1 MEPGR
6 HFTLLGVADIRDNRE
21 WNRMSANLDVIVEG
35 TATLTSDRTLP
46 DTDRAELVS

>member
-6 HFTLLGVADIRDNRE
+6 HFPLLGVADIRDIRE
-21 WNRMSANLDVIVEG
+21 WNRMSASLDVIVEG
-35 TATLTSDRTLP
+35 TTTLTSHRRLS